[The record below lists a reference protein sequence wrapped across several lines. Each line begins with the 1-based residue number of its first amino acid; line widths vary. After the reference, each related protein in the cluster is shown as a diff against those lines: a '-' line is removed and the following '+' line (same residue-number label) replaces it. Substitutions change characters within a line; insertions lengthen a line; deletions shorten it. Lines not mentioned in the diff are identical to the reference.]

1 MLLIVRT
8 ITPNSRT
15 LTCGPFTEAGH
26 ADKLKNSNGLSC
38 LARGIAQSS
47 FREEGEVM
55 NLLLLLVVIC
65 GIGLG
70 ICTWLSSA
78 CLRWLSAHLLT
89 RADVI
94 DAARDMNVQRMHF
107 WRGELGVVDH
117 SVAHDEQAERLEIE
131 MPAAVAKW

>member
-1 MLLIVRT
+1 
-8 ITPNSRT
+8 
-15 LTCGPFTEAGH
+15 
-26 ADKLKNSNGLSC
+26 
-38 LARGIAQSS
+38 
-47 FREEGEVM
+47 M

-65 GIGLG
+65 GLGLG

-94 DAARDMNVQRMHF
+94 DAARDMNVQRMNF
-107 WRGELGVVDH
+107 WRGELGVAD
-117 SVAHDEQAERLEIE
+117 SQTAHDEEEHGLE